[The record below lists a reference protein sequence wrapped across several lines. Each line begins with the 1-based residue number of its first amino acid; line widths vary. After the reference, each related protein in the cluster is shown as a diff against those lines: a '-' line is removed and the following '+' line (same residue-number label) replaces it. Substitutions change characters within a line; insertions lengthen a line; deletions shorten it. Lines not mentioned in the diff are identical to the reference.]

1 MREAENPYYKS
12 ADGPKDVENHYYSP
26 GEVLQGVHS
35 PNQHDIYYSSA
46 DVVKP
51 TDEKEANKNRGDKTG
66 LSLPGLTQE
75 YAYARADSP
84 QTPSKPAISPP
95 RKPAPG
101 KPKPVHENHYAAL
114 GESSNEPGLYQTLQK
129 PSGLESPDSDVL
141 EAENPYYKPAR
152 VAEPALLKTD
162 PEPVDPGK
170 GLSLKNNAG
179 SRENVSLEYLEV
191 LPNENHYQGLTIPNQ
206 NPIYQALT
214 QDDGYLDMSV
224 GDAEDPGAD
233 YTYVDPAEHR
243 I

>member
-12 ADGPKDVENHYYSP
+12 SDSPKDVENHYYSP
-26 GEVLQGVHS
+26 SDVLQGVHS

-46 DVVKP
+46 DFVKS
-51 TDEKEANKNRGDKTG
+51 TGEKEASQKMGDKTG

-84 QTPSKPAISPP
+84 QTPSKPAISPRP
-95 RKPAPG
+95 KPAPG
-101 KPKPVHENHYAAL
+101 KPKPVQENHYAAL

-152 VAEPALLKTD
+152 VDEPALLK
-162 PEPVDPGK
+162 PNLVPADPGK

-191 LPNENHYQGLTIPNQ
+191 LPNESHYQALTQPNQ
-206 NPIYQALT
+206 NSIYQPLT

-224 GDAEDPGAD
+224 GDGEDPGAD